1 MARRSFHRD
10 VGYVGESPEDFW
22 GALRGVWVAPVRFFR
37 GLDPDGGV
45 IRPAIF
51 ASVVLYLDLLLET
64 VLQML
69 WLREFNFGLIYAPFL
84 GLVVAIVL
92 APLLVAGLAIL
103 VMVILGGGTLSRG
116 DFVPLFRSLGYASG
130 IGFALWIPFVPLLAV
145 PYGAFVAT
153 IAVKETMNVTWA
165 RAAAA
170 TLIPLG
176 AVILTVLVLLGSD
189 EAVGFLVNP
198 PGS

>member
-1 MARRSFHRD
+1 VVRRDHRGD
-10 VGYVGESPEDFW
+10 VGYSIESPEDFW
-22 GALRGVWVAPVRFFR
+22 GALRGVWFAPVRFFR
-37 GLDPDGGV
+37 GLDPQGGV

-51 ASVVLYLDLLLET
+51 ASVILYLDLLLEA

-69 WLREFNFGLIYAPFL
+69 WLREFNFGLVYAPFL

-92 APLLVAGLAIL
+92 APLLVAGLVVL
-103 VMVILGGGTLSRG
+103 VLVILGGGTLSRG
-116 DFVPLFRSLGYASG
+116 SFFPLFRSLGYASG
-130 IGFALWIPFVPLLAV
+130 IGFALWIPFAPLLAV
-145 PYGAFVAT
+145 PYGAYVAT
-153 IAVKETMNVTWA
+153 VAVKETMNVTWA

-176 AVILTVLVLLGSD
+176 AVILTVLALLGPD
-189 EAVGFLVNP
+189 EAAGFLVNP

>member
-1 MARRSFHRD
+1 
-10 VGYVGESPEDFW
+10 
-22 GALRGVWVAPVRFFR
+22 
-37 GLDPDGGV
+37 
-45 IRPAIF
+45 
-51 ASVVLYLDLLLET
+51 
-64 VLQML
+64 
-69 WLREFNFGLIYAPFL
+69 
-84 GLVVAIVL
+84 VL

-130 IGFALWIPFVPLLAV
+130 IGFALWIPFAPLLAV

-189 EAVGFLVNP
+189 EAVSFIVNP

>member
-1 MARRSFHRD
+1 VFRRPPRGD
-10 VGYVGESPEDFW
+10 VGYGRESPEDFW
-22 GALRGVWVAPVRFFR
+22 SALRGVWFAPVRFFR
-37 GLDPDGGV
+37 GLDPRGGV

-51 ASVVLYLDLLLET
+51 ASVVLYLDLLLEA

-116 DFVPLFRSLGYASG
+116 DFVPLFRALGYASG
-130 IGFALWIPFVPLLAV
+130 IGITLWIPFAPLLAV

-170 TLIPLG
+170 TLVPLG
-176 AVILTVLVLLGSD
+176 AVILTVLALLGPD
-189 EAVGFLVNP
+189 EAAGFLINP

>member
-1 MARRSFHRD
+1 MARRSLHRD

-22 GALRGVWVAPVRFFR
+22 GALRGVWVSPVRYFR

-130 IGFALWIPFVPLLAV
+130 IGFALWIPFAPLLAV

-189 EAVGFLVNP
+189 EAMGFLVNP

>member
-1 MARRSFHRD
+1 MARRSLHRD

-22 GALRGVWVAPVRFFR
+22 GALRGVWVAPIRFFR

-189 EAVGFLVNP
+189 EAVGFLINP

>member
-1 MARRSFHRD
+1 MARRSLHRD

-22 GALRGVWVAPVRFFR
+22 GALRGVWFAPVRFFR

-64 VLQML
+64 VLQMI

-103 VMVILGGGTLSRG
+103 VMVILGGGKLSRG

-130 IGFALWIPFVPLLAV
+130 IGFALWIPFAPLLAV

-198 PGS
+198 PGG

>member
-1 MARRSFHRD
+1 VVRRDHRGD
-10 VGYVGESPEDFW
+10 VGYSVESPEDFW
-22 GALRGVWVAPVRFFR
+22 GALRGVWFAPVRFFR
-37 GLDPDGGV
+37 GLDPQGGV

-51 ASVVLYLDLLLET
+51 ASVVLYLDLLLEA

-69 WLREFNFGLIYAPFL
+69 WLREFNFALIYAPFL
-84 GLVVAIVL
+84 ALVVAIVL
-92 APLLVAGLAIL
+92 APLLIAGFAIL

-116 DFVPLFRSLGYASG
+116 SFFPLFRSLGYASG
-130 IGFALWIPFVPLLAV
+130 IGFALWIPFAPLLAV

-153 IAVKETMNVTWA
+153 VSVKETMNVTWA

-176 AVILTVLVLLGSD
+176 AVILIVLVLLGPD
-189 EAVGFLVNP
+189 EAAGFLVNP

>member
-1 MARRSFHRD
+1 MARRSLHRD

-130 IGFALWIPFVPLLAV
+130 IGFALWIPFAPLLAV

-153 IAVKETMNVTWA
+153 TAVKETMNVTWA

-176 AVILTVLVLLGSD
+176 AVILTVLVLLGSG

>member
-1 MARRSFHRD
+1 VFRRGD
-10 VGYVGESPEDFW
+10 VGYGGESPEDFW
-22 GALRGVWVAPVRFFR
+22 GALRGVWFDPVRFFR
-37 GLDPDGGV
+37 GLDPRGGA

-51 ASVVLYLDLLLET
+51 ASVILYLDLLLEA

-69 WLREFNFGLIYAPFL
+69 WLREFNYALISAPFL

-92 APLLVAGLAIL
+92 APLLVTGLAVL
-103 VMVILGGGTLSRG
+103 VLVILGGGTLSRG
-116 DFVPLFRSLGYASG
+116 GFGPLFRSLGYASG

-153 IAVKETMNVTWA
+153 VAVKETMNVSSA

-176 AVILTVLVLLGSD
+176 AVLLTVLALLGPD
-189 EAVGFLVNP
+189 KAAGFLINP

>member
-1 MARRSFHRD
+1 MARRSLHRD

-130 IGFALWIPFVPLLAV
+130 IGFALWIPFAPLLAV

-153 IAVKETMNVTWA
+153 TAVKETMNVTWA

>member
-1 MARRSFHRD
+1 VARRSLHRD

-22 GALRGVWVAPVRFFR
+22 GALRGVWVAPIRFFR

-92 APLLVAGLAIL
+92 APVLVAGLAIL

-130 IGFALWIPFVPLLAV
+130 IGFALWIPFAPLLAV

-189 EAVGFLVNP
+189 EAVGFLINP

>member
-1 MARRSFHRD
+1 MARRSLHRD

-22 GALRGVWVAPVRFFR
+22 GALRGVWFAPVRFFR

-64 VLQML
+64 VLQMI

-103 VMVILGGGTLSRG
+103 VMVILGGGKLSRG

-130 IGFALWIPFVPLLAV
+130 IGFALWVPFAPLLAV

-176 AVILTVLVLLGSD
+176 AIILTVLVLLGSD

-198 PGS
+198 PGG

>member
-1 MARRSFHRD
+1 MVRRDPRGD
-10 VGYVGESPEDFW
+10 VGYSVESPEDFW
-22 GALRGVWVAPVRFFR
+22 GALRGVWFAPVRFFR
-37 GLDPDGGV
+37 GLDPQGGV

-51 ASVVLYLDLLLET
+51 ASVVLYLDLLLEA

-69 WLREFNFGLIYAPFL
+69 WLREFNYAMIYTPFL
-84 GLVVAIVL
+84 ALVVAIVL
-92 APLLVAGLAIL
+92 APLLIAGFAIL

-116 DFVPLFRSLGYASG
+116 SFFPLFRSLGYASG
-130 IGFALWIPFVPLLAV
+130 IGFALWIPFAPLLAV

-153 IAVKETMNVTWA
+153 VAVKETMNVTWA

-176 AVILTVLVLLGSD
+176 AVILTVLALLGPG
-189 EAVGFLVNP
+189 EATSFLVNP

>member
-1 MARRSFHRD
+1 MARRSLHRD

-45 IRPAIF
+45 IRPALF

-130 IGFALWIPFVPLLAV
+130 IGFALWIPFAPVLAV

-165 RAAAA
+165 RATAA

-189 EAVGFLVNP
+189 EAASFFVNP

>member
-1 MARRSFHRD
+1 MVRGGPRAD
-10 VGYVGESPEDFW
+10 MGVAASPEDFW
-22 GALRGVWVAPVRFFR
+22 GALRAVWFSPVHFFR
-37 GLDPDGGV
+37 GLDPQGGV

-51 ASVVLYLDLLLET
+51 ASVVLYLDLLLEA
-64 VLQML
+64 VLQMI
-69 WLREFNFGLIYAPFL
+69 WLREFNYGSIYAPLF

-92 APLLVAGLAIL
+92 APLLIAGFAVL
-103 VMVILGGGTLSRG
+103 VQVVLGGGTLSRG
-116 DFVPLFRSLGYASG
+116 GFGPLFRALGYASG
-130 IGFALWIPFVPLLAV
+130 IGLALWIPFAPLVAI

-153 IAVKETMNVTWA
+153 VAVKETANVTRA

-176 AVILTVLVLLGSD
+176 AVILTILLLLGPDGAAS
-189 EAVGFLVNP
+189 FLINP

>member
-1 MARRSFHRD
+1 MARRSLHRD

-22 GALRGVWVAPVRFFR
+22 GALRGVWVTPVRFFR

-45 IRPAIF
+45 IRPALF

-130 IGFALWIPFVPLLAV
+130 IGFALWIPFAPLLAV

-153 IAVKETMNVTWA
+153 IGVKETMNVTWA

>member
-1 MARRSFHRD
+1 VARRSLHRD

-92 APLLVAGLAIL
+92 APVLVAGLAIL

-130 IGFALWIPFVPLLAV
+130 IGFALWIPFAPLLAV

-189 EAVGFLVNP
+189 EAVGFLINP